1 MADLT
6 LDLLGRLGR
15 GEFVGALGDVF
26 EHSPWVAEG
35 AFNDRP
41 FASVE
46 ALHAAMTRV
55 VREAPRAAQLALL
68 RAQCP
73 CASCREQRNAPPDP
87 FRVLSASEAAA
98 VPMLVDIEPVGRYGL
113 RLVWFDGHNTGI
125 FTYEYLRNL
134 CPCPECV
141 GRRTA

>member
-1 MADLT
+1 MNDARTVVRDA
-6 LDLLGRLGR
+6 RI
-15 GEFVGALGDVF
+15 E
-26 EHSPWVAEG
+26 EG
-35 AFNDRP
+35 AFQIDWGDGHHT
-41 FASVE
+41 
-46 ALHAAMTRV
+46 AL
-55 VREAPRAAQLALL
+55 PLALL